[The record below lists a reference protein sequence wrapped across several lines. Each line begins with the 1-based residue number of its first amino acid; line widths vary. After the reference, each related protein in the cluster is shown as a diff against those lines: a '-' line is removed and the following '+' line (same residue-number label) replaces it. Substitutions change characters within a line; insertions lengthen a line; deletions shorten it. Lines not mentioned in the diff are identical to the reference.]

1 MKRLFGPLAEA
12 PDFHEAAGRADMRLG
27 AWAWLACEAARRADL
42 PVEGGGLDD
51 SSCMIV
57 ALLGLYYLGSGI

>member
-1 MKRLFGPLAEA
+1 
-12 PDFHEAAGRADMRLG
+12 MRLG
-27 AWAWLACEAARRADL
+27 AWVWLACESARRADL

-51 SSCMIV
+51 SSRMIV